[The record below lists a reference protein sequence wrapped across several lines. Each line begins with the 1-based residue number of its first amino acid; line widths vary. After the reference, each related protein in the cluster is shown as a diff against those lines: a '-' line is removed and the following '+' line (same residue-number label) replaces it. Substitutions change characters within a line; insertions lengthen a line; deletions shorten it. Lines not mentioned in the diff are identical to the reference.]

1 MKETSVSMVIFSC
14 LLAGKA
20 LCPALSIAL
29 CVDCI
34 SARRALILVAFVFA
48 VKDNDEMVFFFPSCN
63 TDQGV

>member
-1 MKETSVSMVIFSC
+1 MVIFSC

-48 VKDNDEMVFFFPSCN
+48 VKDNDEMVFFFPS
-63 TDQGV
+63 